1 MREVD
6 YVRYTDRLTDDLNVR
21 ILKDGDDPELYE
33 DMEHVNDCYERL
45 GDIETLF
52 TNADTVRLVS
62 QDGIVSLHLDMILD
76 ADTLP
81 IVEKIFKKR

>member
-52 TNADTVRLVS
+52 NNADTVRLVS